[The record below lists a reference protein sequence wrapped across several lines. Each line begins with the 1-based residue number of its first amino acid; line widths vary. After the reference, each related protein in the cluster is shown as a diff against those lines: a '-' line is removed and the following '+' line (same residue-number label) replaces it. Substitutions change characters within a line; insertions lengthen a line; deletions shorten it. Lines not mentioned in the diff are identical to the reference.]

1 MQWFLRCNFLTFWE
15 KQSILRTFVLVYRMI
30 CVFLGASSSLLIAE
44 SLECALW
51 SFDFIYVCNV
61 LLLSHFC
68 IILVLCSFS
77 CDDWPCL
84 GFQWNLAYKLMIDLP
99 WMSECLSLFLTDA
112 FGSPLEKLFFLCPKF
127 LVFTVLVRLI
137 GYVGA
142 VCVMSWNLG
151 SW

>member
-1 MQWFLRCNFLTFWE
+1 MPWFFCCNFLRFWG
-15 KQSILRTFVLVYRMI
+15 KTVNAPNICFGLLYDLR
-30 CVFLGASSSLLIAE
+30 FLGAFSSLLVAE

-51 SFDFIYVCNV
+51 SFDLIYVCNV

-77 CDDWPCL
+77 CYDWPCR

-112 FGSPLEKLFFLCPKF
+112 FGSPLERLFFLCPKF

>member
-1 MQWFLRCNFLTFWE
+1 MQWFLRCNFLKFWE
-15 KQSILRTFVLVYRMI
+15 KQLILRTFVLVFCMI
-30 CVFLGASSSLLIAE
+30 CGFLGASSSLLVAE

-51 SFDFIYVCNV
+51 SFDFIYICNV
-61 LLLSHFC
+61 LLLHHFG

-77 CDDWPCL
+77 CDYLPCR
-84 GFQWNLAYKLMIDLP
+84 GFQWSLTQTLMNDLP

-112 FGSPLEKLFFLCPKF
+112 FGSPLEKSFFLCPKF